1 MKAAVSRGKRPWAL
15 VLCLLAS
22 TPTPALALAPA
33 SSSAKGKKAPV
44 RKGSFR
50 TYFIAATRLY
60 EKLEYERAL
69 EQLARA
75 KELARGEEE
84 DVRVALYEG
93 IILADLGRRE
103 EAQAAMRT
111 ALYLQPDAKLPVKV
125 SPKVEAD
132 FEELRA
138 VVWRELT
145 AAHAAQ
151 KQPKAPGPAEASAQ
165 PGKPASDAPVQPA
178 REPGLTTWRQ
188 PPPPDP
194 VLQPSAEEVGTRG
207 STPVLPLVLLGAGA
221 VAGGAGGFF
230 GLQAKGHIQDARAA
244 TFRDERA
251 ARLKDAEGEALL
263 ANVLFGAAGA
273 AAVGALIT
281 YLASGDGDSE
291 ESPTLSASSEE
302 ETP

>member
-1 MKAAVSRGKRPWAL
+1 MAISPG
-15 VLCLLAS
+15 
-22 TPTPALALAPA
+22 PALARAPA
-33 SSSAKGKKAPV
+33 SSPAKGKKAPA
-44 RKGSFR
+44 RAAKGSFR

-93 IILADLGRRE
+93 IILADLGRRD
-103 EAQAAMRT
+103 EAKAAMRT

-125 SPKVEAD
+125 SPKVERD
-132 FEELRA
+132 FEDLRRE
-138 VVWRELT
+138 VWRELT
-145 AAHAAQ
+145 AAQ
-151 KQPKAPGPAEASAQ
+151 EKPGTGQQPSPV
-165 PGKPASDAPVQPA
+165 ASDAPVNPTG
-178 REPGLTTWRQ
+178 EPGFTTWKE

-194 VLQPSAEEVGTRG
+194 ALQPQPGEGARASG
-207 STPVLPLVLLGAGA
+207 STPVLPLVLLGTGV
-221 VAGGAGGFF
+221 VAGGVGGYF
-230 GLQAKGHIQDARAA
+230 GLQSRGHIQAARDA

-273 AAVGALIT
+273 AAVGALVT
-281 YLASGDGDSE
+281 YLTSGDPDEDPAVAFTSG
-291 ESPTLSASSEE
+291 E